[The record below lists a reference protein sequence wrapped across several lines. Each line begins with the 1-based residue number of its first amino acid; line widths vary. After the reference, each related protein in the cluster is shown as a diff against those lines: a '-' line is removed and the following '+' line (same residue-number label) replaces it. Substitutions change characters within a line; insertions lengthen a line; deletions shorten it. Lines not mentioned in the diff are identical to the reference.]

1 MGLLIVGLVL
11 LALHVAGVE
20 PVAGWH
26 WLWIALPF
34 AGAAAWW
41 SWSDASGLTRRRVE
55 RRLEERKQARRQ
67 RDIEALGLGAPREGE
82 RRRGGAS
89 TPPAPRSEERGR
101 RDPRL

>member
-11 LALHVAGVE
+11 LGLRLAGVE
-20 PVAGWH
+20 PVASWH

-41 SWSDASGLTRRRVE
+41 SWADASGLTRRRVE
-55 RRLEERKQARRQ
+55 RKLEERKQARRQ
-67 RDIEALGLGAPREGE
+67 RDIDALGLGAPRDAAKPPRGSRPATPE
-82 RRRGGAS
+82 R
-89 TPPAPRSEERGR
+89 EERGR